1 MNKLKFFP
9 LFFLLIG
16 CFTTVKAQD
25 EMPDAPPTANQQPKR
40 PGLLGQLNLSREQI
54 QQIRQINQENRGQ
67 MREANLR
74 MREANFALDAA
85 IYADTADETE
95 IQTRVKEF
103 NEARAEV
110 IRLRTNIEFSVRKIL
125 TSEQLVK
132 FREIRLQSLQQKEML
147 PRLRNPRQ
155 LKNPNRPLNN
165 LRRQNRL
172 PR

>member
-1 MNKLKFFP
+1 M
-9 LFFLLIG
+9 
-16 CFTTVKAQD
+16 TVKAQD
-25 EMPDAPPTANQQPKR
+25 EMPNPTMANQPKR

-54 QQIRQINQENRGQ
+54 QQIRLINQENRRQ
-67 MREANLR
+67 MREANVR
-74 MREANFALDAA
+74 MREANLALDTAV
-85 IYADTADETE
+85 YADTPDETE
-95 IQTRVKEF
+95 VQTRIKEF

-125 TSEQLVK
+125 TAEQLVK
-132 FREIRLQSLQQKEML
+132 FREIRLQSLEQKQML

-155 LKNPNRPLNN
+155 MKNPNRPLNN